1 MSVNRHSRLMIDMM
15 VTMTIVITSQII
27 QKTKTSLGID
37 IKADGNETK

>member
-1 MSVNRHSRLMIDMM
+1 MIDTM
-15 VTMTIVITSQII
+15 VTMTIVVTSQII